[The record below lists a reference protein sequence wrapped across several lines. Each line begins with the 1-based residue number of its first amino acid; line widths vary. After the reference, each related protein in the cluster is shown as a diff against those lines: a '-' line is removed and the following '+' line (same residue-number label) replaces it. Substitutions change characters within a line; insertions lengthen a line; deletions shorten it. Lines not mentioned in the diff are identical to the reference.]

1 MSNHQ
6 SRAVDRLVRIELLR
20 ARAALE
26 RDSLAARA
34 DQLCDALDPKL
45 WFGRLTGAR
54 GGNLLLQGVSL
65 LRRYPFLTSALS
77 TLLLGKRWRLLKWGG
92 AALAAVLAARAT
104 RGRRDSNES

>member
-34 DQLCDALDPKL
+34 DQLCDA
-45 WFGRLTGAR
+45 
-54 GGNLLLQGVSL
+54 LQGVSL